1 MQQGQRLLA
10 SLGHRC
16 NNLLLPGSPLAT
28 CLPLVIDGHRLG
40 LVKPDIARILTA
52 RCPSVFHYGSGSRS
66 LTLADGL
73 SGFRP
78 VSNAMAT
85 AFEQLRTDGVFPCLT
100 KGWRN
105 ELYAARLRSTRQPV
119 FEVERSAASLLGIA
133 QWGCHVNGYTVAAD
147 GSQRPV
153 AMWLARRSLSKPT
166 WPGHLDNLVG
176 GGLPSDCDSPTLNAR
191 KEAQEEAGIPA
202 ALLDSLQPVGTVSY
216 FYEDERGVFP
226 DVEYCYDLALPDTF
240 SPVSVDG
247 EVAEF
252 RLVPLADLPEL
263 IAQPDFKPNSGL
275 VCLDFLLRLMS
286 FLPNLPPSVL
296 AKNAD
301 AEALGARRSKE
312 EYRKMKEL
320 EEARKLAAVPAMKDE
335 EGKDINPHIP
345 QYIMQA
351 PWYYGALHP
360 TLKHQIKPAG
370 EDEKRQP
377 DTTASGEI
385 ITMASGGS
393 EALNR
398 WYKRGQ
404 AAGPRATK
412 YRKGACANCGAATHQ
427 AKDCFQR
434 PRARGAKWTGEDI
447 APDQHVQPDL
457 KLDFEAKRDRW
468 NGYDPA
474 SYRQVIDSYAK
485 LEEAR
490 KQVRSSKQEAGGEEG
505 EQRDDEDRYGDEMA
519 MPGQKF
525 DCKERQSVRNLRI
538 REDTAKYLYNLDPSS
553 AYYDPKTRAMRG
565 NPFEGRDVSVEEAPF
580 AGDNYI
586 RYQGDALPMME
597 QQVFAWELQAEK
609 GVDAHLQANPTRLE
623 LLHRELDEKSKEIG
637 GQISQQILEKY
648 GGQEHLRAADS
659 EAPELSALS
668 QTEQY
673 AEYSRTGTLLRG
685 AEAPA
690 VRSRYDEDKKPLNHT
705 SVWGSYWEAGKWGYK
720 CCRSTMRNAYC
731 TGLKGRL
738 PAAGPPAVKDSTAA
752 ASGSKRAAASNADDG
767 SATAVAE
774 KKRKQSES
782 ESDSSSSSSGS
793 SSSDDSSDS
802 DSE

>member
-1 MQQGQRLLA
+1 RVQVRAMTMTDTWAPLGPAAAYPACRCAYCLQTQPARPTCGCPDCLRKWNCG
-10 SLGHRC
+10 SLGAAAAAAMEDMEDAMGMKEASKLQQEIVKAWKQKKRPNC
-16 NNLLLPGSPLAT
+16 GPRLP
-28 CLPLVIDGHRLG
+28 
-40 LVKPDIARILTA
+40 A
-52 RCPSVFHYGSGSRS
+52 RCVAVRRS
-66 LTLADGL
+66 PTNMLSAARSIERYALTLTLAA
-73 SGFRP
+73 R
-78 VSNAMAT
+78 A
-85 AFEQLRTDGVFPCLT
+85 
-100 KGWRN
+100 GWS
-105 ELYAARLRSTRQPV
+105 AG
-119 FEVERSAASLLGIA
+119 AASLLGIA
-133 QWGCHVNGYTVAAD
+133 QWACQRERLHSGRD

-176 GGLPSDCDSPTLNAR
+176 GGLPSDCDSPNAER
-191 KEAQEEAGIPA
+191 PQGGPGGAGIPGAPAGPSQSAPSATSTKTNA
-202 ALLDSLQPVGTVSY
+202 AYSPTWSTATT
-216 FYEDERGVFP
+216 
-226 DVEYCYDLALPDTF
+226 LALPDTF
-240 SPVSVDG
+240 SPVSGRWRGGGV
-247 EVAEF
+247 

-275 VCLDFLLRLMS
+275 VCLDFLLAAVAASARIRSRFMS

-404 AAGPRATK
+404 AAGPRPPSIGRAPAPTVAPPPT
-412 YRKGACANCGAATHQ
+412 RL
-427 AKDCFQR
+427 KDCFQR
-434 PRARGAKWTGEDI
+434 PRPA
-447 APDQHVQPDL
+447 APNQHVQPDL

-553 AYYDPKTRAMRG
+553 AYYDPRPERCAG

-597 QQVFAWELQAEK
+597 QQQVFAWELQAEK

-623 LLHRELDEKSKEIG
+623 LLHASWTRRAKKLAARSH
-637 GQISQQILEKY
+637 SRSSRNARNASPHRY

-738 PAAGPPAVKDSTAA
+738 PAAGPPA
-752 ASGSKRAAASNADDG
+752 
-767 SATAVAE
+767 
-774 KKRKQSES
+774 
-782 ESDSSSSSSGS
+782 
-793 SSSDDSSDS
+793 
-802 DSE
+802 